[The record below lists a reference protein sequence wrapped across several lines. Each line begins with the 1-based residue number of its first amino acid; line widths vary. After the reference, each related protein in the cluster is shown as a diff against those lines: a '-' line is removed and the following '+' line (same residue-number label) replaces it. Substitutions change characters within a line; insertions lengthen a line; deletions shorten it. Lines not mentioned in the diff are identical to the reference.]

1 MSNAVWYELKD
12 TNVSVTALM
21 PGAMDTG
28 FANAGGLTDTKMF
41 ANGVSPKK
49 VAKEGYKAMLKG
61 KMNVFAGLPGW
72 QRPFVGMMP
81 KKATMGFVASQQ
93 STKK

>member
-1 MSNAVWYELKD
+1 MKD

-21 PGAMDTG
+21 PGAIVTD
-28 FANAGGLTDTKMF
+28 FAKAGGLTDTKMF

-49 VAKEGYKAMLKG
+49 VAEEGYEAMMKG

-72 QRPFVGMMP
+72 QRPFVAMMPMMP

-93 STKK
+93 SVKK